1 MLPKFVQGGTRHHL
15 RAHHG
20 WAHGFAN
27 FLLKYSS
34 NDIKLGNPPKEMVLS
49 TNYIDLSLSTY
60 ILRQYFFK
68 KHSKSMI
75 EDPTTNQILSFSK
88 PNLGA

>member
-1 MLPKFVQGGTRHHL
+1 MTPFTSSLGFVSISDMLRAALVLPKFVQGGTRHHL

-34 NDIKLGNPPKEMVLS
+34 NDIKLGNPPKEMVPS
-49 TNYIDLSLSTY
+49 RNYIDLSLSTY
-60 ILRQYFFK
+60 MYIATIFLQK
-68 KHSKSMI
+68 
-75 EDPTTNQILSFSK
+75 TL
-88 PNLGA
+88 